1 MDRIGSQSFC
11 RHRIFS
17 FAQESTR
24 FCNYSKEQFG
34 NELTFILPNSNPYE
48 DEVKHEFEED
58 LKNNKVLQSKCRPA
72 WEEWIKVIKYAEKC
86 YLHFVDN
93 NTYGISPQIARS
105 ILPNSLKT
113 ELVMTGFVSD
123 WKHFFS
129 LRATN
134 AGAKGPHPQAAE
146 LANPLYEEFIKL
158 KLI

>member
-1 MDRIGSQSFC
+1 MRV
-11 RHRIFS
+11 FS

-34 NELTFILPNSNPYE
+34 DEITYISPCWFTSEKQLDISLEAKDLVGDSHSELLWKISIINSEAMYKSLLSQGWSAQQARSVLPN
-48 DEVKHEFEED
+48 
-58 LKNNKVLQSKCRPA
+58 A
-72 WEEWIKVIKYAEKC
+72 
-86 YLHFVDN
+86 
-93 NTYGISPQIARS
+93 
-105 ILPNSLKT
+105 LKT

-146 LANPLYEEFIKL
+146 LANPLMNEFISRGLLVK
-158 KLI
+158 